1 MSEPENVA
9 EAESGSA
16 ARHWAVVILVVLM
29 TIGWGLLIY
38 ALVRDRPRE
47 WDFSALP
54 DAPSQSIYSTGE
66 SPERPNPPRQIPPLP
81 EAQPKKA
88 QEGAK

>member
-1 MSEPENVA
+1 MSEFEHAA

-16 ARHWAVVILVVLM
+16 ACHWAVVLRVVLL

-38 ALVRDRPRE
+38 ALVSDRPRE

-66 SPERPNPPRQIPPLP
+66 SPEGPNPPRQIPPLP

-88 QEGAK
+88 QGAER